1 MSTAAFIAAFDKWQ
15 QQGDGI
21 ADDEGGFAE
30 VQAARDAIVSGP
42 EVDELIAA
50 LRGLFEHCA
59 MVHKHWGDGD
69 NTRQADAAVASAR
82 AALAKVQP

>member
-1 MSTAAFIAAFDKWQ
+1 MSTAAFIAAFDKWR

-21 ADDEGGFAE
+21 ADDEGGFAA

-50 LRGLFEHCA
+50 LSGLVNA
-59 MVHKHWGDGD
+59 IGPMP
-69 NTRQADAAVASAR
+69 AR
-82 AALAKVQP
+82 SRESIEAYKRAQTILAKVQP